1 MIASSL
7 KEGQEQQDGADEIVD
22 LLLNKGAD
30 VNIKSESHP
39 FFFLG
44 GGVWGGGL
52 REERKKVELGRKIR
66 CHRWRVGR
74 EGRGERKHCMRQV
87 FDL

>member
-30 VNIKSESHP
+30 VNIKSKPHP
-39 FFFLG
+39 FFSL
-44 GGVWGGGL
+44 L
-52 REERKKVELGRKIR
+52 
-66 CHRWRVGR
+66 
-74 EGRGERKHCMRQV
+74 
-87 FDL
+87 

>member
-30 VNIKSESHP
+30 VNIKSEFPFFLPP
-39 FFFLG
+39 FFFLSPLFVCVWEG
-44 GGVWGGGL
+44 EKKKKEGWGV
-52 REERKKVELGRKIR
+52 
-66 CHRWRVGR
+66 
-74 EGRGERKHCMRQV
+74 
-87 FDL
+87 

>member
-30 VNIKSESHP
+30 VNIKSEFLSP
-39 FFFLG
+39 PPLPPPLFFLSPLFAC
-44 GGVWGGGL
+44 V
-52 REERKKVELGRKIR
+52 
-66 CHRWRVGR
+66 
-74 EGRGERKHCMRQV
+74 
-87 FDL
+87 

>member
-30 VNIKSESHP
+30 VNIKSEFLPPS
-39 FFFLG
+39 FFFHSPLFAC
-44 GGVWGGGL
+44 V
-52 REERKKVELGRKIR
+52 
-66 CHRWRVGR
+66 
-74 EGRGERKHCMRQV
+74 
-87 FDL
+87 